1 MAEQNSGTVQL
12 RKNSIG
18 LLHIVFFV
26 VAAAA
31 PLMAVV
37 GATPAAFAFGNGPGV
52 AGAFILAGA
61 LYLVF
66 SVGFTSMSRY
76 VGSAGA
82 FYTYITQGLGKPI
95 GVGAALIAVLTY
107 NAIQI
112 AVYGLFAVFVN
123 AALTPFGVN
132 LPWWIY
138 SILAIAVVT
147 LCGQRQIAFS
157 GNLLG
162 VCMLAEIALLLLL
175 DVAVVL
181 HGGGPEGISLSS
193 FAPSTV
199 FGPGLGVSLVFVIG
213 SYIGFEA
220 TAIFSE
226 EAHNPERTIPRATY
240 VAVFLITAFY
250 ALSTWAIAQ
259 AYGPSLIAAA
269 AKDNIETLYLVQTNK
284 LLGAWA
290 ADAMNVLLITSLFA
304 CVLAFHN
311 TVTRYFFALGREG
324 LAWRGLART
333 HARHGS
339 PATAGLVQSGIAL
352 LVVVAFA
359 IGGQDPYAVVFSWMT
374 ALAVIGIIVVQIL
387 VSLAVIAFFR
397 RDARGLNVWK
407 RFIAPVIGAAGL
419 AGSLGLVIANL
430 PLLSGSESW
439 IVASFPYVI
448 GLVGAAGVA
457 LALWLKSNRPTR
469 YAELGVAFE
478 A

>member
-290 ADAMNVLLITSLFA
+290 ADAIERLVDHQPFRLCPCVPQYRDPLF
-304 CVLAFHN
+304 LR
-311 TVTRYFFALGREG
+311 TWTRGLG
-324 LAWRGLART
+324 LAW
-333 HARHGS
+333 
-339 PATAGLVQSGIAL
+339 
-352 LVVVAFA
+352 
-359 IGGQDPYAVVFSWMT
+359 
-374 ALAVIGIIVVQIL
+374 
-387 VSLAVIAFFR
+387 
-397 RDARGLNVWK
+397 
-407 RFIAPVIGAAGL
+407 
-419 AGSLGLVIANL
+419 AGSHSCPPRFAGNGRPGPERYRASRCGGFRDRRTGSLCGGVLLDDGARSDRHHRCPDTGLPCCHRLL
-430 PLLSGSESW
+430 P
-439 IVASFPYVI
+439 A
-448 GLVGAAGVA
+448 
-457 LALWLKSNRPTR
+457 
-469 YAELGVAFE
+469 
-478 A
+478 